1 MTTIEVLI
9 VALRIVGLLLLVP
22 GLWLVANGVRVV
34 VSGRIDERRR
44 AATALKRGVPVLLA
58 GLLILLGASWLTR
71 IAS

>member
-1 MTTIEVLI
+1 VTTIEVLI